1 MFRMALMAVT
11 LEEEETVVGRHD
23 ILGGSAAVVS
33 LLHDVAECIV
43 GDLGHN
49 SIDAEALAILKY
61 LIFLLMQW
69 RKLSSSRR
77 PLF

>member
-1 MFRMALMAVT
+1 MVQLLQMSADP
-11 LEEEETVVGRHD
+11 LEEEETVVGRND

-49 SIDAEALAILKY
+49 SIDSEALAILKY
-61 LIFLLMQW
+61 
-69 RKLSSSRR
+69 
-77 PLF
+77 